1 MTKGGKIMAFIN
13 NTPMVV
19 GGGSGGGSQYKLVK
33 KAVKCDVTFNNGDF
47 ILTPQTNDLFT
58 NLYQYLCDADGS
70 VGYYCAPAGMWMLN
84 ISDSASSGHVY
95 GLLPTCPFGQFV
107 QDSPLHINF
116 ASNEDYIDTSDYWKS
131 IHAYDAQIPYM
142 QNYIKIN
149 AERLV
154 IRIDS
159 RNTKSASTK
168 STSTSS
174 VSKAPAAPVVPSI
187 LRDEKHFASSTSLS
201 AYLTFLAIEA
211 VQN

>member
-1 MTKGGKIMAFIN
+1 MAFIN
-13 NTPMVV
+13 NTPMIM

-58 NLYQYLCDADGS
+58 NLYNYLRDANGL
-70 VGYYCAPAGMWMLN
+70 VGYYCFPAGMWMLN
-84 ISDSASSGHVY
+84 ISDSRDDKVF
-95 GLLPTCPFGQFV
+95 GLLPVCPFGQFV
-107 QDSPLHINF
+107 KDVPLHINF
-116 ASNEDYIDTSDYWKS
+116 ASNEDYNATDSTWTS

-149 AERLV
+149 SGRLV
-154 IRIDS
+154 KRIDS
-159 RNTKSASTK
+159 TSTK
-168 STSTSS
+168 STSASS
-174 VSKAPAAPVVPSI
+174 VMKAPAAPAAPVQPS
-187 LRDEKHFASSTSLS
+187 LVRNEKGFASSTTSLD

>member
-1 MTKGGKIMAFIN
+1 MAFIN

-58 NLYQYLCDADGS
+58 NLYNYLCDANGL

-84 ISDSASSGHVY
+84 ITDGGGVFY
-95 GLLPTCPFGQFV
+95 GLLPICPFGQFV
-107 QDSPLHINF
+107 KESPLHINF
-116 ASNEDYIDTSDYWKS
+116 ASNEDYNDTSNQWIS

-149 AERLV
+149 SGKLV
-154 IRIDS
+154 KRIDS
-159 RNTKSASTK
+159 TSTK

-174 VSKAPAAPVVPSI
+174 VMKAPAAPAAPVLPSI
-187 LRDEKHFASSTSLS
+187 VRTEKDFASSTTSLV

>member
-1 MTKGGKIMAFIN
+1 
-13 NTPMVV
+13 MVV

-33 KAVKCDVTFNNGDF
+33 KAVMCDVTFNNGDF
-47 ILTPQTNDLFT
+47 RLTPQTNDLFT
-58 NLYQYLCDADGS
+58 NLYQYLCGNNGQ

-84 ISDSASSGHVY
+84 ITDGGGVFY
-95 GLLPTCPFGQFV
+95 GLLPICPFGQFIK
-107 QDSPLHINF
+107 DSPLHINF
-116 ASNEDYIDTSDYWKS
+116 ATNEDYNAASGEWTS

-149 AERLV
+149 AAKLV
-154 IRIDS
+154 KRTD
-159 RNTKSASTK
+159 RKSTS

-174 VSKAPAAPVVPSI
+174 VMKAPAAPAAPVLPSI
-187 LRDEKHFASSTSLS
+187 VRNEKDFASSTTSLS

>member
-1 MTKGGKIMAFIN
+1 MAFIN
-13 NTPMVV
+13 NTPMVM

-58 NLYQYLCDADGS
+58 NLYKYVCDVNNL
-70 VGYYCAPAGMWMLN
+70 VGYYCSPAGMWMLN
-84 ISDSASSGHVY
+84 ISDSVSGGLFY
-95 GLLPTCPFGQFV
+95 GLLPVCPFGQFV
-107 QDSPLHINF
+107 KDSPLHINF
-116 ASNEDYIDTSDYWKS
+116 ASNEDYNAATEAWTS

-142 QNYIKIN
+142 RNYIKIN
-149 AERLV
+149 SGRLKK
-154 IRIDS
+154 RIDS
-159 RNTKSASTK
+159 IGTKSTSAK

-174 VSKAPAAPVVPSI
+174 VPKAPAAPVLPSI
-187 LRDEKHFASSTSLS
+187 VRTEKDFASSTTSLS

>member
-1 MTKGGKIMAFIN
+1 MAFIN
-13 NTPMVV
+13 NTPMIM

-70 VGYYCAPAGMWMLN
+70 VGFYCAPAGMWMLN
-84 ISDSASSGHVY
+84 ISNGGGVVY
-95 GLLPTCPFGQFV
+95 GLLPICPFGKFV
-107 QDSPLHINF
+107 KEEPLHINF
-116 ASNEDYIDTSDYWKS
+116 ASNEDYDAATDAWTS

-149 AERLV
+149 SGRLV
-154 IRIDS
+154 KRIDS
-159 RNTKSASTK
+159 ISTKSTSTK

-174 VSKAPAAPVVPSI
+174 VPKAPAAPVLPSI
-187 LRDEKHFASSTSLS
+187 VRDEKDFATSTTSLY
-201 AYLTFLAIEA
+201 ATLTFLAIEA
-211 VQN
+211 V